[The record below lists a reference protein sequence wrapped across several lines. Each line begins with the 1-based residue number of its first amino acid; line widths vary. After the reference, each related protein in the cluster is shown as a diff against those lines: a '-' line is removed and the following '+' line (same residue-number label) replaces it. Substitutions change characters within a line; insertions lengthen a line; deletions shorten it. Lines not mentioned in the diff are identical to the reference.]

1 LVVTTVI
8 VVYLTDRRLYVL
20 DDIACFLFLA
30 AFAQARQEWIGVA
43 NMSFARSVCG
53 SATIGSKLFVVGG
66 FDGERALDSVEV
78 FDW

>member
-1 LVVTTVI
+1 
-8 VVYLTDRRLYVL
+8 
-20 DDIACFLFLA
+20 
-30 AFAQARQEWIGVA
+30 
-43 NMSFARSVCG
+43 MSFARSVCG